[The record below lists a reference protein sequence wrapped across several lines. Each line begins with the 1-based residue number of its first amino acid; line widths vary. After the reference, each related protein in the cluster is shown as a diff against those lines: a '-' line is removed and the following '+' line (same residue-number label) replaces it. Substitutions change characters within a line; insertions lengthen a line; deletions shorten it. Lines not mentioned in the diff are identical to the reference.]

1 MTPQFVWFDL
11 RCRWHSRKFP
21 ATAGASPMVFSQALS
36 EAGVDSDAVP
46 GIIEIARRA
55 VADGG

>member
-1 MTPQFVWFDL
+1 
-11 RCRWHSRKFP
+11 
-21 ATAGASPMVFSQALS
+21 MVFSQALS